1 MQAFGMHLARLIGSD
16 EVKKVVN
23 EGDWDRPEVLET
35 AQAFE
40 ELASKGYFSAQVGS
54 NVWPTGQNT
63 ELATGLAAMY
73 CVGTYVVNETKNITG
88 PGLPVGF
95 FRLSGTGKRHQR
107 ARGHGHR
114 QSEFCY
120 YE

>member
-1 MQAFGMHLARLIGSD
+1 M
-16 EVKKVVN
+16 
-23 EGDWDRPEVLET
+23 LET

-88 PGLPVGF
+88 PDFQWGF
-95 FRLSGTGKRHQR
+95 FGYPEQENGIN
-107 ARGHGHR
+107 G